1 MATSELIN
9 SREQVDLWGT
19 IESLFC
25 RGMQDPVTLFGT
37 RALVCTSRRDN
48 ERQRRHSL
56 IVPRF
61 LSRIEVQGGVKE
73 DNNIELHS
81 GEYFISVHPRLLVHL
96 LSRLFSVA
104 RRVSFLYTYTVSFSL
119 STRSSFRCFVDPS
132 TRSNDSTLG
141 PAPPTEPQ
149 STLDTFSRSRVPP
162 LTYLVGL

>member
-19 IESLFC
+19 IESLRC

-48 ERQRRHSL
+48 ERQWRHSL

-119 STRSSFRCFVDPS
+119 HAFFLTLLCRPFHQVERFHSRSSASDRTAEHARYLLAQQGAPVDVS
-132 TRSNDSTLG
+132 
-141 PAPPTEPQ
+141 A
-149 STLDTFSRSRVPP
+149 
-162 LTYLVGL
+162 GL